1 MGERE
6 VGRGRPGRALLGRRG
21 RDSAGDAL
29 GRPAGARRRQPAPT
43 QAGILVATA
52 LNAAAL
58 AFLGHGGEALDGL
71 APAVAAAALASLLL
85 PLTSGALAAWS
96 LGRMRHA

>member
-1 MGERE
+1 MA
-6 VGRGRPGRALLGRRG
+6 VAVAIPLATLWVVLRALADGSLR
-21 RDSAGDAL
+21 
-29 GRPAGARRRQPAPT
+29 PT
-43 QAGILVATA
+43 QAGILAVATA